1 MPGRRS
7 EMERTKRIVDGPRR
21 LVAPLCVA
29 CGSPVHQPDPDGG
42 DDRGEADRGRCQAC
56 GCDFRA
62 REPMS
67 YARMEGL
74 LDTAPP
80 RGEPARAPGDQRSW
94 VEALETRLTERWLLT
109 IFLGLVAC
117 LVMLELITG

>member
-7 EMERTKRIVDGPRR
+7 EMERTERIVDGPRR

-29 CGSPVHQPDPDGG
+29 CGSPVYQPDPDRVDG
-42 DDRGEADRGRCQAC
+42 RWEADRGRCRAC
-56 GCDFRA
+56 GCDFRE

-74 LDTAPP
+74 LEPP
-80 RGEPARAPGDQRSW
+80 SATGERARPPGDQCSW
-94 VEALETRLTERWLLT
+94 VAALETRLTERWLLT

-117 LVMLELITG
+117 LVMLELVTG

>member
-7 EMERTKRIVDGPRR
+7 EMERTERVVDGPRR

-29 CGSPVHQPDPDGG
+29 CGSAV
-42 DDRGEADRGRCQAC
+42 ESDRGRCRAC
-56 GCDFRA
+56 GCDFRE

-74 LDTAPP
+74 LDTPSPP
-80 RGEPARAPGDQRSW
+80 GERVRAPGDQRSW
-94 VEALETRLTERWLLT
+94 VAALETRLTERWLVT

-117 LVMLELITG
+117 LVMLELVTG